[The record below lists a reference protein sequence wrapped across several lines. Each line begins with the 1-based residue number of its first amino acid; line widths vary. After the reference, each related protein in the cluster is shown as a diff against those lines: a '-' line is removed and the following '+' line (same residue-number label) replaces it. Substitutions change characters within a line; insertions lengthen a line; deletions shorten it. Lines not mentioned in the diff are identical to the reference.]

1 MFKPDLSNY
10 FRKANKMLAIFALAL
25 GVLLCLS
32 GCKSAELKTMEN
44 SASILQLTT
53 GREVRRSLI
62 DKQRGFTGPIYP
74 EITIVYEPINNH
86 TKKEVYDEIVAI
98 LKKNS
103 WVGSEPL
110 INDDFFKA
118 TLQQGNFEI
127 TADVVSG
134 LSENLEIIGMTIY

>member
-1 MFKPDLSNY
+1 MHKISVY
-10 FRKANKMLAIFALAL
+10 FQRPKNKLYIVALVIS
-25 GVLLCLS
+25 VLLFLS

-44 SASILQLTT
+44 SASVIQLTT

-110 INDDFFKA
+110 INNDFFKA
-118 TLQQGNFEI
+118 TLQQGSFEI
-127 TADVVSG
+127 TADVASG
-134 LSENLEIIGMTIY
+134 LNENHVTIGMTIY